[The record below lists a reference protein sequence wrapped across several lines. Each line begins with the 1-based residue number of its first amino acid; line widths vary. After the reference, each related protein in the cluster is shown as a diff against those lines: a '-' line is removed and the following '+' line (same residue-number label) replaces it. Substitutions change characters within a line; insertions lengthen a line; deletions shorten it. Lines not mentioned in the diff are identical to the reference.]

1 MKKRCVLRV
10 NALVFVQKGVL
21 YDVNWGVKACILRS
35 NMHALAGQSTYCLEY
50 GTITMRPDRVNV
62 RELSIL

>member
-35 NMHALAGQSTYCLEY
+35 N
-50 GTITMRPDRVNV
+50 
-62 RELSIL
+62 

>member
-35 NMHALAGQSTYCLEY
+35 KSIHIRLQKHADCRCIL
-50 GTITMRPDRVNV
+50 
-62 RELSIL
+62 REWDEKR

>member
-35 NMHALAGQSTYCLEY
+35 K
-50 GTITMRPDRVNV
+50 
-62 RELSIL
+62 SIHIGIQKHTDCRFVLRKWDERR